1 MLMIVPSKNARSR
14 LAFLTAT
21 RPSFKFCDS
30 FGEVRELLL
39 HLGKLSIFGA
49 MQGFCRMDS
58 LGSVLVLEVLKSE
71 FLHKQV
77 RMIMLGFCHAF
88 LLKLVDPR
96 PSSDS
101 HSTIE
106 CRVGGDTL
114 NVK

>member
-1 MLMIVPSKNARSR
+1 
-14 LAFLTAT
+14 
-21 RPSFKFCDS
+21 
-30 FGEVRELLL
+30 
-39 HLGKLSIFGA
+39 
-49 MQGFCRMDS
+49 
-58 LGSVLVLEVLKSE
+58 VLVLEVLKSE